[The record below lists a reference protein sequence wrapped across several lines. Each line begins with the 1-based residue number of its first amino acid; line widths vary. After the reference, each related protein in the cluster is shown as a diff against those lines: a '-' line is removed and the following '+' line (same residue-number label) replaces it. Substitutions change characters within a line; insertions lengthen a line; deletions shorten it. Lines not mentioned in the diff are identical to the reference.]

1 MIGTCTGLLL
11 TWFVFL
17 YFRQGAFLKSMVR
30 ENDTDNESDKENT
43 QTQSYFSQVLD
54 LPASS
59 KSSQYRSYLE
69 EPNYSVNNNNLESTI
84 NTEGSSNVPH
94 NIKTSN
100 NNVKNGNNTKR
111 KTDVNIDKNDS
122 KMSKRWTWTSEMVET
137 LLLNTVEYKSQKEF
151 EGVDFEGYMIGFYS
165 SL

>member
-151 EGVDFEGYMIGFYS
+151 EGVDFEAYMIGFYS

>member
-59 KSSQYRSYLE
+59 KSSEYRSYLE
-69 EPNYSVNNNNLESTI
+69 EPNYSFNNNNLESTI

-151 EGVDFEGYMIGFYS
+151 EGVDFEAYMIGFYS

>member
-137 LLLNTVEYKSQKEF
+137 LLLNTVKYKSQKEF
-151 EGVDFEGYMIGFYS
+151 EGVDFEAYMIGFYS